1 MEYVK
6 AGSHPEEE
14 PMSQFAPDNTV
25 DELDLGAPLLTA
37 LDRCDYCGAQAYV
50 KATLATGEL
59 LFCNHHAKEFE
70 AKLRPAALEWHDE
83 SARLFEPVGE

>member
-1 MEYVK
+1 
-6 AGSHPEEE
+6 
-14 PMSQFAPDNTV
+14 MSQFAPDNTV
-25 DELDLGAPLLTA
+25 DELDLGAPTLTA

-83 SARLFEPVGE
+83 SARLLEPVGE